1 MKERATLTLFILVGG
16 FTAVASGQIPAEL
29 IAYPVLV
36 IHNGKIVTVGDGTT
50 STNAGTMVE
59 ALAVRDGKILA
70 LGRNQEILAL
80 KGPESRVIDLKGRT
94 VLSGIIDTHSHLQSY
109 AIGHFGWRELAR
121 RRLTIR
127 AESDETWQS
136 VKKKALERI
145 KEEAAQLKAG
155 EWIPVTLPREALG
168 EDGKPMVVAQ
178 AASK

>member
-80 KGPESRVIDLKGRT
+80 KIATIWAAEYVEYVMREKVLGSLEKGKFADFIVLDQEYLT
-94 VLSGIIDTHSHLQSY
+94 VGAQKIRSIKVL
-109 AIGHFGWRELAR
+109 
-121 RRLTIR
+121 LT
-127 AESDETWQS
+127 
-136 VKKKALERI
+136 V
-145 KEEAAQLKAG
+145 
-155 EWIPVTLPREALG
+155 
-168 EDGKPMVVAQ
+168 VVA
-178 AASK
+178 SSYNRRSNSDR